1 MEKVNADCSALN
13 YGWRRSKSYTAVI
26 FDLGD
31 VLFTWSPST
40 PKSPLPANVLRN
52 ILRCYHWFEYEKR
65 NLGEQE
71 VYGLVAQE
79 FKVSAAD
86 VKAAFEAARDSL
98 QSNPEMLEIIRE
110 LKRAGLVIYAMSNI
124 SAPDWEVLSTKA
136 TPDEWALF
144 NHTFTSAAA
153 GERKPNIGF
162 FKHVIEEAKIDPSS
176 TIFVDDKLE
185 NVLTARSFGMH
196 GIVFD
201 DQSKVIQK
209 LKNLCFDPVMRGSG
223 FLASH
228 KRNLISVTST
238 NIQLSE
244 NFAQLLILEATGDK
258 SLVDYVK
265 HPGQFNF
272 FQNGGVLTTELFPN
286 DLDTTSIGLT
296 VSDHVDAVTKHKVM
310 DEMLKYRN
318 SDGIIQVYFDH
329 SRPRIDPI
337 VCVNVLTLFY
347 GNGRGRQLSGTLDW
361 VEQVLTNRA
370 YISGTYYYVS
380 ADQFLFFLS
389 RLIHTSSEVR
399 QRLEPVFKERITE
412 RFVLEADS
420 LSLASRIIAATVVDL
435 FDERDFETLLSMQC
449 EDGAW
454 RNGWFYKYGSSGIL
468 IRNDGATTAL
478 AIRAIKQVRDLRIR
492 RTQFIPPTESSS
504 LYSSVV
510 DQLIG
515 VPPLA

>member
-136 TPDEWALF
+136 TPEEWALF
-144 NHTFTSAAA
+144 NHTFTSHVFLLHDLYNRLANGLLSAAA

-201 DQSKVIQK
+201 DQSKVIQE

-244 NFAQLLILEATGDK
+244 
-258 SLVDYVK
+258 V
-265 HPGQFNF
+265 
-272 FQNGGVLTTELFPN
+272 
-286 DLDTTSIGLT
+286 
-296 VSDHVDAVTKHKVM
+296 
-310 DEMLKYRN
+310 R
-318 SDGIIQVYFDH
+318 
-329 SRPRIDPI
+329 
-337 VCVNVLTLFY
+337 C
-347 GNGRGRQLSGTLDW
+347 
-361 VEQVLTNRA
+361 
-370 YISGTYYYVS
+370 
-380 ADQFLFFLS
+380 
-389 RLIHTSSEVR
+389 RLIAFSF
-399 QRLEPVFKERITE
+399 L
-412 RFVLEADS
+412 
-420 LSLASRIIAATVVDL
+420 
-435 FDERDFETLLSMQC
+435 
-449 EDGAW
+449 
-454 RNGWFYKYGSSGIL
+454 N
-468 IRNDGATTAL
+468 
-478 AIRAIKQVRDLRIR
+478 
-492 RTQFIPPTESSS
+492 
-504 LYSSVV
+504 
-510 DQLIG
+510 
-515 VPPLA
+515 